1 MKPNKIASA
10 IRIGNMIIVLSGS
23 FKDWEI
29 IETSIVQCGNRQ
41 QITTKIMRFNS
52 RKLADKEFNRRKKLG
67 YRP

>member
-10 IRIGNMIIVLSGS
+10 IRIGNMTIVLSGS

-41 QITTKIMRFNS
+41 QITTKIMRF
-52 RKLADKEFNRRKKLG
+52 
-67 YRP
+67 